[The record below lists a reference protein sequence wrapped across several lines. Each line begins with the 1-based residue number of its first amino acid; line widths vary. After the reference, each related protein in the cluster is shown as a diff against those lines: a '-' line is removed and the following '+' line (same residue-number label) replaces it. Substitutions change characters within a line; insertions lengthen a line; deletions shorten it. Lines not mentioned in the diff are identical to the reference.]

1 MKPICFYMQSLS
13 ILFSI
18 YIDDIR
24 IMNADYFVCKAA
36 TEFCIEVL
44 NYTGWNVNMDKSVL
58 LPTQQLL
65 YLGFFT
71 DSINMMYF
79 SPVKKFIVIQELIH
93 KVLDETWISKTDFGE
108 NCIPTEVSW
117 KHMSDYDSTLP
128 TYLGLAVHDNMSS
141 VQNWEGF
148 VSLDLYAKVE

>member
-1 MKPICFYMQSLS
+1 
-13 ILFSI
+13 
-18 YIDDIR
+18 
-24 IMNADYFVCKAA
+24 MNADYFVCKAA

-148 VSLDLYAKVE
+148 VFLDLHAKVELKYLFDNIILYNGKRIVNSKSR